1 MVYYNSMEE
10 TQQKEKDGEHHI
22 FHPSF
27 KTKMWLQT
35 SIIAFAL
42 YGFFAAITSFLD
54 GSLALLTWSKALGGA
69 AAVCIAIS
77 FSLSG
82 FCYYFN
88 FLDTKLVYRKYFGL
102 TGYWFAFAYS
112 ISLLFVNP
120 KRYFYGFFDNIF
132 SADFILG
139 IAAMSIFTFM
149 ALISNAWA
157 MKAMGPQNWRRGL
170 RLGYFAWLMLA
181 IRAYTIEK
189 DLWMH
194 WWQNLDSFPP
204 PRMLLSLLV
213 LTVILFRIS
222 IEISKFIKKHK
233 HFINTP
239 QPNAPS
245 APNASINKGID

>member
-1 MVYYNSMEE
+1 MEE
-10 TQQKEKDGEHHI
+10 IQQKEEDKKHHI

-27 KTKMWLQT
+27 KAKMWLQT

-42 YGFFAAITSFLD
+42 YGFFAAITNFLD
-54 GSLALLTWSKALGGA
+54 GSLVLLTWSKALGGT

-82 FCYYFN
+82 FCYYFD

-102 TGYWFAFAYS
+102 MGYLFALAYS

-120 KRYFYGFFDNIF
+120 ERYFYGFFNNFF

-139 IAAMSIFTFM
+139 ITAMSIFTFM

-157 MKAMGPQNWRRGL
+157 MKAIGPQNWRRGL

-189 DLWMH
+189 SLWMH
-194 WWQNLDSFPP
+194 WWQSLDSFPP

-233 HFINTP
+233 QPINTA
-239 QPNAPS
+239 QLNTPS
-245 APNASINKGID
+245 VPPSLP